1 MIGFTEARDGV
12 EAANVPS
19 GGSGRRQMKREWE
32 EAIRD
37 RETER
42 IVDLI
47 NAGIPI
53 DARDRHGQ
61 TALMIAARH
70 GWGEVTDL
78 LVDHGANL
86 DVTAKFGLSALMLAV
101 INRHPAVVETLV
113 NAGADV
119 ALRGT
124 GAPGFHGKTAAEL
137 ADGSDQPAVARLIRE
152 RASLR

>member
-1 MIGFTEARDGV
+1 
-12 EAANVPS
+12 
-19 GGSGRRQMKREWE
+19 MKREWE

-42 IVDLI
+42 IVDLV
-47 NAGIPI
+47 NAGTPI

-61 TALMIAARH
+61 TALMVAARH
-70 GWGEVTDL
+70 GWREVT
-78 LVDHGANL
+78 
-86 DVTAKFGLSALMLAV
+86 
-101 INRHPAVVETLV
+101 
-113 NAGADV
+113 